1 MIHPTHHSRQPSKER
16 QKPSQD
22 APGAYAPRKVTHD
35 QAAQAHAGKPSQL
48 HGREDA
54 IMFPIDSSCQQL
66 GQVSRWN
73 GEGNETA
80 IDGQHR
86 ADSLVA
92 KGLSYRGGGCVP
104 WFAVPLGGER
114 DPGEQ
119 PHPQKSG
126 EDIRHEGSP

>member
-1 MIHPTHHSRQPSKER
+1 M
-16 QKPSQD
+16 
-22 APGAYAPRKVTHD
+22 
-35 QAAQAHAGKPSQL
+35 L
-48 HGREDA
+48 
-54 IMFPIDSSCQQL
+54 PIDSSCQQL

-80 IDGQHR
+80 IDGQYR

-92 KGLSYRGGGCVP
+92 KGLSYRGGCVP

-126 EDIRHEGSP
+126 EDIRHEAAPRGNHVINRPATAGAANCATPCKLAK